1 MTETE
6 GWEWYYSVMSV
17 FDKEYIT
24 PFIPD
29 NIARK
34 VKQLTAKPVQLKLDL
49 RI

>member
-1 MTETE
+1 MNDIIKAMYPEM
-6 GWEWYYSVMSV
+6 YY
-17 FDKEYIT
+17 T

-34 VKQLTAKPVQLKLDL
+34 VMQLTEKPVQLKLDL